1 MFAFGNFDPVS
12 WGWGFEKCDLRVWNS
27 VHARGGTPTLQV
39 GVGDGWGSGIAEM
52 TFAKPPIWI
61 LKVLISNSVS
71 QQRGKVSPFNP
82 LRR

>member
-1 MFAFGNFDPVS
+1 MFAFGNLNRDFGKS
-12 WGWGFEKCDLRVWNS
+12 DLRVWNS
-27 VHARGGTPTLQV
+27 VHVRYGTPNLQ
-39 GVGDGWGSGIAEM
+39 GRVGDGWGSAIPKM

-61 LKVLISNSVS
+61 LKVLISNSAS